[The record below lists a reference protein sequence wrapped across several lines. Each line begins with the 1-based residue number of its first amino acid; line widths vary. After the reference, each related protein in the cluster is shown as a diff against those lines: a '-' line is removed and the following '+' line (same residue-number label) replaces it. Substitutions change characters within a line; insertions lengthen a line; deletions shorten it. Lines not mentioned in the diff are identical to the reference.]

1 MVLGAITVGL
11 FFIYVAYRIVDD
23 EMKRTKFYTEKVDRY
38 KAKLTDKYQIST
50 LEIKEFCD
58 EFEAKDVGEGRKKE
72 EEE

>member
-38 KAKLTDKYQIST
+38 KGKLTDKY
-50 LEIKEFCD
+50 
-58 EFEAKDVGEGRKKE
+58 
-72 EEE
+72 